1 MKFYPTEIAN
11 KTFDRKMMGFDPEQ
25 VVNFLT
31 IIANQTENLAQQIQT
46 LNQELMEKELQ
57 LHEYRDRDNVL
68 RSAITQATKI
78 TDQMKQETEHEVKL
92 IIADAQHKAE
102 IITRDAKDSLRKV
115 YQEISDLKKSRM
127 QFEANLKAMAQ
138 AHLSLLEQAETYMP
152 KMRMQELDMD
162 LE

>member
-31 IIANQTENLAQQIQT
+31 VIAAQTENLAQQIQT
-46 LNQELMEKELQ
+46 LTEELKEKELQ

-68 RSAITQATKI
+68 RSAITQATKM
-78 TDQMKQETEHEVKL
+78 TDQMKTETEHEVK
-92 IIADAQHKAE
+92 IIISDAQQKAE
-102 IITRDAKDSLRKV
+102 TITRDAKDSLRKI

-138 AHLSLLEQAETYMP
+138 AHLSLLEQAEAYMP
-152 KMRMQELDMD
+152 KMRMQHMD

>member
-1 MKFYPTEIAN
+1 MKFYPTEIAS

-25 VVNFLT
+25 VVNFLN
-31 IIANQTENLAQQIQT
+31 ALAHQTENLAQQVQK
-46 LNQELMEKELQ
+46 LNQELKEKELQ

-102 IITRDAKDSLRKV
+102 IITHDAKESLRKI

-138 AHLSLLEQAETYMP
+138 AHLSLLEQAESYMP
-152 KMRMQELDMD
+152 KMRLPEMD

>member
-31 IIANQTENLAQQIQT
+31 VIAAQTENLAQQIQSLT
-46 LNQELMEKELQ
+46 EELKEKELQ
-57 LHEYRDRDNVL
+57 LHEFRDRDNVL
-68 RSAITQATKI
+68 RSAITQATKM
-78 TDQMKQETEHEVKL
+78 TDQMKTEAEHEVKL
-92 IIADAQHKAE
+92 IIADAQQKAE
-102 IITRDAKDSLRKV
+102 TITRDAKDSLRKI

-138 AHLSLLEQAETYMP
+138 AHLSLLEQAEAYMP
-152 KMRMQELDMD
+152 KMRMQHMD

>member
-1 MKFYPTEIAN
+1 MKFYPTEIIN

-31 IIANQTENLAQQIQT
+31 IIAAQTENLAQQIQT
-46 LNQELMEKELQ
+46 LTAELKEKELQ
-57 LHEYRDRDNVL
+57 LHEFRDRDNVL
-68 RSAITQATKI
+68 RSAITQATKLS
-78 TDQMKQETEHEVKL
+78 DQMKQEAEHECKL
-92 IIADAQHKAE
+92 VIADAQQKAE
-102 IITRDAKDSLRKV
+102 TITRDAKDSLRKI
-115 YQEISDLKKSRM
+115 YTEISDLKKSRM

-152 KMRMQELDMD
+152 KMRMQNID

>member
-1 MKFYPTEIAN
+1 MKFYPVEIAN

-31 IIANQTENLAQQIQT
+31 VISHQTENLLKQVQT
-46 LNQELMEKELQ
+46 LTEELKEKELQ
-57 LHEYRDRDNVL
+57 LHEFRDRENVL
-68 RSAITQATKI
+68 RSTITQTTQM
-78 TDQMKQETEHEVKL
+78 TDKLKQEAQHECRL
-92 IIADAQHKAE
+92 IINDAQQKAE
-102 IITRDAKDSLRKV
+102 AMTYEAKESLRKI

-138 AHLSLLEQAETYMP
+138 AHLSLLEQAEAYMP
-152 KMRMQELDMD
+152 KMRMQHMD

>member
-31 IIANQTENLAQQIQT
+31 VIAAQTENLAQQIQT
-46 LNQELMEKELQ
+46 LTEELKEKELQ
-57 LHEYRDRDNVL
+57 LHEYRDRDNIL
-68 RSAITQATKI
+68 RSAITQATKM
-78 TDQMKQETEHEVKL
+78 TDQMKAEAEHEVK
-92 IIADAQHKAE
+92 IIISDAQQKAE
-102 IITRDAKDSLRKV
+102 TITRDAKDSLRKI

-138 AHLSLLEQAETYMP
+138 AHLSLLEQAEAYMP
-152 KMRMQELDMD
+152 KMRMQHMD

>member
-31 IIANQTENLAQQIQT
+31 VIAAQTENLAQQIQT
-46 LNQELMEKELQ
+46 LTEELKEKELQ

-68 RSAITQATKI
+68 RSAITQATKM
-78 TDQMKQETEHEVKL
+78 TDQMKAEAEHEVK
-92 IIADAQHKAE
+92 IIISDAQQKAE
-102 IITRDAKDSLRKV
+102 TITRDAKDSLRKI

-138 AHLSLLEQAETYMP
+138 AHLSLLEQAEAYMP
-152 KMRMQELDMD
+152 KMRMQHMD

>member
-25 VVNFLT
+25 VVNFMT
-31 IIANQTENLAQQIQT
+31 IIAAQTENLAQQIKT
-46 LNQELMEKELQ
+46 LTEELKEKELQ
-57 LHEYRDRDNVL
+57 LHEFRDRDSVL

-78 TDQMKQETEHEVKL
+78 SNQMKQETEHEVKL
-92 IIADAQHKAE
+92 IIADANQKAE
-102 IITRDAKDSLRKV
+102 TITRDAKDSLRKI

-138 AHLSLLEQAETYMP
+138 AHLSLLEQAEAYMP
-152 KMRMQELDMD
+152 KMRMQNMD